1 MSQRMIRRQI
11 PLALTFI
18 IGMIVTADWFIRWEP
33 LQGLTSTIMNFQ
45 VVMTAFMMGFAGV
58 NLLIL
63 HTRRIQ
69 RNMGQGK
76 MFDVAISVILLGCLI
91 IWSLT
96 GILLG
101 SASDTYQYLYS
112 NFNLPLSSTAYAA
125 TLFYLA
131 SATYRVLRARS
142 TETLILLV
150 VGIVVIMANMP
161 MFVTYIP
168 ALFTIKAWIEGV
180 LVKASYRA
188 ITIGVGLGGILMG
201 VRTLLA
207 METGFLGA
215 TED

>member
-1 MSQRMIRRQI
+1 MSQRTIRRQI

-18 IGMIVTADWFIRWEP
+18 VGMIITVNWFVDITP
-33 LQGLTSTIMNFQ
+33 LKDLSNIILNFNT
-45 VVMTAFMMGFAGV
+45 VMVAFMMGFAGV
-58 NLLIL
+58 NLLMI

-69 RNMGQGK
+69 RNMSQGN
-76 MFDVAISVILLGCLI
+76 MFDVAISVLLLGCLI
-91 IWSLT
+91 VWT
-96 GILLG
+96 AVGILMG
-101 SASDTYQYLYS
+101 RSSDTYQWMYS

-131 SATYRVLRARS
+131 SATYRVIRARS
-142 TETLILLV
+142 TETTILV
-150 VGIVVIMANMP
+150 VVSIVVIMGNMP

-168 ALFTIKAWIEGV
+168 ALLTIKTWLSDI
-180 LVKASYRA
+180 LVTAAYRA